1 MKKRRKFRR
10 FSFGGAK
17 FHNENIYKT
26 YNSDLDLNLY
36 GFQRIDRFCRKHG
49 RPQH

>member
-10 FSFGGAK
+10 FSFGGA
-17 FHNENIYKT
+17 NENIHKNFY
-26 YNSDLDLNLY
+26 SDFNFNLY
-36 GFQRIDRFCRKHG
+36 VFSGGQRFCRKHG